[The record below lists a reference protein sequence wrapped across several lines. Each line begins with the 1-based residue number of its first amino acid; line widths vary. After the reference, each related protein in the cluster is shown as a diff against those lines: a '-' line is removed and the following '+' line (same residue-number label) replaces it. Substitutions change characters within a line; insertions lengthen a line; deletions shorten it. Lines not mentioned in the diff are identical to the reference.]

1 MQNEVLFAKYV
12 ADLNSSRYLRN
23 RLYAHCTTHRRYSC
37 LCRLEELEKEIQDD
51 VTLMMINSVTTGEVL
66 TVLHTENRGH
76 ETRQAQLTQ
85 SQLPLQQ
92 AAPHIECC
100 HQGLYVDGEA
110 LRMANLVVQYII
122 KNIGSTDD
130 EN

>member
-1 MQNEVLFAKYV
+1 
-12 ADLNSSRYLRN
+12 
-23 RLYAHCTTHRRYSC
+23 
-37 LCRLEELEKEIQDD
+37 
-51 VTLMMINSVTTGEVL
+51 MMINSVTTGEVL
-66 TVLHTENRGH
+66 TVLQTENRGH

-85 SQLPLQQ
+85 SQLPPQQ

-122 KNIGSTDD
+122 KNIGSTDN